1 MDASAAVLPGVRREE
16 GIQAVGF
23 ALLRRFPGQ
32 SGGQGVMRSLK
43 TVPSGDVR
51 LGMFIHGFEG
61 SWWEHPFWRTRFLLT
76 EPQDLQK
83 LRRFRGGV
91 IVDLARSQPADSV
104 AGTLGAGEAGHRES
118 NATTTLPPARSRT
131 TSRPDPADLQAQQAE
146 AARVVGEALDTVR
159 GTFDDVRLG
168 RAISQE
174 KITTLVNDIAA
185 QLDSNA
191 PALLRVLQL
200 KSKHQYTYLHSVAV
214 CTLMVNLARHLELED
229 ERVRALGLAGL
240 LHDVGKVAI
249 PDAVLDKPGRLLPEE
264 MALVRTHPEDGATL
278 LREDP
283 AIPELAI
290 EVCLHHH
297 ERWDGTGYPHR
308 MAGEEIS
315 LPARMGAIC
324 DVYDALTSH
333 RAYKRAWTPTRALSE
348 MWSWDGHFD
357 QPLLFEFMRSLQL
370 YPPGML
376 VRLASDRLAIVLDNG
391 RRASRTRLHVF
402 YSLAEARALPPHVLV
417 LDGPEPEDAI
427 IGYER
432 EEAVPV
438 PIPALDLGPHELL
451 ANSEL

>member
-1 MDASAAVLPGVRREE
+1 
-16 GIQAVGF
+16 
-23 ALLRRFPGQ
+23 
-32 SGGQGVMRSLK
+32 MRSLK

-83 LRRFRGGV
+83 LRQFRGGV
-91 IVDLARSQPADSV
+91 IIDLAKSQPAGPASAAPEAAAPDSSH
-104 AGTLGAGEAGHRES
+104 GQGPGPERGQGDKES
-118 NATTTLPPARSRT
+118 TATRPSSASRSASLPGPAE
-131 TSRPDPADLQAQQAE
+131 LQAQQAE
-146 AARVVGEALDTVR
+146 AAKLVAGALDTVR

-168 RAISQE
+168 RAISQQ
-174 KITTLVNDIAA
+174 KIAALVNDISA
-185 QLDSNA
+185 QLDTNA

-214 CTLMVNLARHLELED
+214 CTLMVNLARHLGLED

-249 PDAVLDKPGRLLPEE
+249 PDAVLDKPGRLSPEE
-264 MALVRTHPEDGATL
+264 LALVRTHPEEGAAL

-297 ERWDGTGYPHR
+297 ERWDGAGYPHR
-308 MAGEEIS
+308 MEGEGIS

-333 RAYKRAWTPTRALSE
+333 RAYKRAWTPTRALAE
-348 MWSWDGHFD
+348 MWGWDGHFD
-357 QPLLFEFMRSLQL
+357 RALLFEFMRSLQL
-370 YPPGML
+370 YPPGLL
-376 VRLASDRLAIVLDNG
+376 VRLASERLALVLDNG
-391 RRASRTRLHVF
+391 RRTSRTRLQVF
-402 YSLAEARALPPHVLV
+402 YSFAEARALPPQVLV
-417 LDGPEPEDAI
+417 LEGPDAEDVV

-432 EEAVPV
+432 AEAVPV
-438 PIPALDLGPHELL
+438 PIPSLDLHPPELP
-451 ANSEL
+451 AKSAP

>member
-1 MDASAAVLPGVRREE
+1 
-16 GIQAVGF
+16 
-23 ALLRRFPGQ
+23 
-32 SGGQGVMRSLK
+32 MRSLK

-83 LRRFRGGV
+83 LRQFRGGV
-91 IVDLARSQPADSV
+91 IIDLAKSQPAGPTSAAPEAAAPDS
-104 AGTLGAGEAGHRES
+104 AHGQGPGPERGQGDKES
-118 NATTTLPPARSRT
+118 TAIRPSPAARSA
-131 TSRPDPADLQAQQAE
+131 SLPGPAELQAQQAE
-146 AARVVGEALDTVR
+146 AAKLVAGALDTVR

-168 RAISQE
+168 RAISQQ
-174 KITTLVNDIAA
+174 KIAALVNDISA
-185 QLDSNA
+185 QLDTNA

-214 CTLMVNLARHLELED
+214 CTLMVNLARHLGLED

-249 PDAVLDKPGRLLPEE
+249 PDAVLDKPGRLSPEE
-264 MALVRTHPEDGATL
+264 LALVRTHPEEGAAL

-297 ERWDGTGYPHR
+297 ERWDGAGYPHR
-308 MAGEEIS
+308 MEGEGIS

-333 RAYKRAWTPTRALSE
+333 RAYKRAWTPTRALAE

-357 QPLLFEFMRSLQL
+357 RALLFEFMRSLQL
-370 YPPGML
+370 YPPGLL
-376 VRLASDRLAIVLDNG
+376 VRLASDRLAVVLDNG
-391 RRASRTRLHVF
+391 RRTTRTRLLVF
-402 YSLAEARALPPHVLV
+402 YAFAEAQPLPPQVLV
-417 LDGPEPEDAI
+417 LEGPDAEDRVI
-427 IGYER
+427 SYER

-438 PIPALDLGPHELL
+438 PIPALDLHSPEQP
-451 ANSEL
+451 AKSAP